1 MDIVDYLHRLFA
13 YDDWANREV
22 LAALRN
28 APNPPA
34 RSLKLIAH
42 ILSAE
47 GLWLARINQEKPSL
61 PVWPELALAQCEAE
75 GDALRASWPRHY
87 PLCISSWPDCQRH
100 ARRRPHSRLYGLHP
114 RHPAGAREV
123 NNGEDKR
130 LHGIPGFPNVCRVDS
145 DFAGCL
151 SPPAL
156 ECRTMDGSRHRCSR
170 CRAAVRSSLAVG
182 QVIFQSRPRLVS
194 LSPRGC
200 TRKFAIPSTCSAP

>member
-1 MDIVDYLHRLFA
+1 VDIVDYLHRLFA

-75 GDALRASWPRHY
+75 GDALRASWRSY
-87 PLCISSWPDCQRH
+87 L
-100 ARRRPHSRLYGLHP
+100 
-114 RHPAGAREV
+114 E
-123 NNGEDKR
+123 
-130 LHGIPGFPNVCRVDS
+130 
-145 DFAGCL
+145 
-151 SPPAL
+151 
-156 ECRTMDGSRHRCSR
+156 ECREAGLSHQIRYVNSKGETWSSQVDDVLLHVITHSAYHRGQIASDM
-170 CRAAVRSSLAVG
+170 RAAGLTPAYTDFIHAIR
-182 QVIFQSRPRLVS
+182 QELV
-194 LSPRGC
+194 
-200 TRKFAIPSTCSAP
+200 K